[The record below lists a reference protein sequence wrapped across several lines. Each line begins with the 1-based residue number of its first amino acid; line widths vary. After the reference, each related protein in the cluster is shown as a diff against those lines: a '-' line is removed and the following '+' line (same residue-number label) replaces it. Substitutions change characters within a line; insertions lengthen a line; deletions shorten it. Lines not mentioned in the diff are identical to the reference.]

1 MTLATKSNTSTQHG
15 GGGNI
20 RSRHSQIHVG
30 PKAMEAI
37 NRNRRLDEDEKRT
50 TPTLSI
56 SGTHDYF
63 VTSLRNYSVA
73 CEMKLPRSKRTSY
86 GSSTEVL
93 DTLHIDLGK
102 IVAG

>member
-1 MTLATKSNTSTQHG
+1 
-15 GGGNI
+15 
-20 RSRHSQIHVG
+20 
-30 PKAMEAI
+30 MEAI

-73 CEMKLPRSKRTSY
+73 CEMKLPRSKRTLY